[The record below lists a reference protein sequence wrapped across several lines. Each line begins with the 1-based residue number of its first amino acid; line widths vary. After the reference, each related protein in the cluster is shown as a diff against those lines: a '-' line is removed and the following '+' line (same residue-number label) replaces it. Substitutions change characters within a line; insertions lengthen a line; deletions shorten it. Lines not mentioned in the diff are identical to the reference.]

1 MNKLKEPNIEVTE
14 KPIEKVVEK
23 KSSSKNPGKEFVK
36 ILNGD
41 VFTKETIMDFLPF
54 VAFLSLLA
62 ILYISNTFYA
72 EKTIRKI
79 NTLTNELKELKA
91 ESITARSD
99 RMFKSKQSEVA
110 KEADKIG
117 LKESVEPPVKLIA
130 NNK

>member
-1 MNKLKEPNIEVTE
+1 MNKLKEQNTEVTE
-14 KPIEKVVEK
+14 KPTEKVVEK
-23 KSSSKNPGKEFVK
+23 KTSTKNPAKELVK
-36 ILNGD
+36 ILNGE

-79 NTLTNELKELKA
+79 NSLTNELKELKA

-117 LKESVEPPVKLIA
+117 LKESVEPPIKLIA
-130 NNK
+130 DTQ